1 MVPFTVEW
9 RNMNS
14 KHFQF
19 QIIIRLLLIT
29 MGLGFLLF
37 YIFEDLNYIRLFFIV
52 IFILSVLI
60 ELFYYINRTNKDTKN
75 FLEAILHN
83 DFTLKYSADKK
94 GKSFKKLYDSFN
106 QVNQKFIEAS
116 QREANEYQY
125 LSVLVQQLEI
135 GILSYDDKERIH
147 LANKALKRL
156 LAKDELI
163 TLNSIK
169 TISST
174 LYNSILQLNI
184 GQNELLKVTINGRE
198 FQLSIKASIFKL
210 RGTKYTLVSIHDIHT
225 ELDNNEM
232 LAWQK
237 LIRVLTHE
245 IMNSVAPITSLSA
258 TLNHFVNQSRISGQD
273 LTEAQLQSL
282 HEGLDAIQHR
292 SGGLMAFTEAYR
304 SLTRVPLPQ
313 IKPVEGQLYFQRIAS
328 LFKPT
333 LLQSNIQFHMELP
346 KEAFT
351 LTIDPDLMEQA
362 LINLLKNAKE
372 AVEANTGT
380 IRLVVKQ
387 PSQLEEKS
395 GGFQISII
403 DNGGGIPQEIHE
415 NIFIPF
421 YTTKSNGS
429 GVGLSLVKQIVQAHK
444 GEIGFSVDGSKGT
457 TEFRIKLAVKVLS

>member
-1 MVPFTVEW
+1 
-9 RNMNS
+9 MNS
-14 KHFQF
+14 KHFQI
-19 QIIIRLLLIT
+19 QIIVRLLLIT
-29 MGLGFLLF
+29 VGLAFLLF
-37 YIFEDLNYIRLFFIV
+37 YIFEDRNYIRLFFIV
-52 IFILSVLI
+52 IFILSALI
-60 ELFYYINRTNKDTKN
+60 ELFYYINRTNRDTKN

-83 DFTLKYSADKK
+83 DFTLKYSADHK
-94 GKSFKKLYDSFN
+94 GKSFGKLYDSFN
-106 QVNQKFIEAS
+106 LVNQKFIEVS

-135 GILSYDDKERIH
+135 GVLSYDDKERIH
-147 LANKALKRL
+147 LANKALKQL
-156 LAKDELI
+156 LGKEELI

-174 LYNSILQLNI
+174 LYDSILQLKS
-184 GQNELLKVTINGRE
+184 GQSELLKVSIHGKE

-210 RGTKYTLVSIHDIHT
+210 RGIKFTLVSIHDIHT

-245 IMNSVAPITSLSA
+245 IMNSVAPITSLSS
-258 TLNHFVNQSRISGQD
+258 TLNHIVSQSRTSGQN

-282 HEGLDAIQHR
+282 QEGLDAIQHR
-292 SGGLMAFTEAYR
+292 SAGLMTFTEAYR
-304 SLTRVPLPQ
+304 SLTRVPLPHV
-313 IKPVEGQLYFQRIAS
+313 KPVEGLLYFQRIAS

-333 LLQSNIQFHMELP
+333 LAQSNIQFHLELP

-351 LTIDPDLMEQA
+351 LHIDPDLMEQA

-372 AVEANTGT
+372 AVEANTGM
-380 IRLVVKQ
+380 IRLAVKQ
-387 PSQLEEKS
+387 PSLLEEKS
-395 GGFQISII
+395 GGFQVSIT
-403 DNGGGIPQEIHE
+403 DNGGGIPEEIQE

-421 YTTKSNGS
+421 YTTKSTGS

-444 GEIGFSVDGSKGT
+444 GEIGFTADQNKGT
-457 TEFRIKLAVKVLS
+457 TEFTIKLAGSV

>member
-1 MVPFTVEW
+1 V
-9 RNMNS
+9 
-14 KHFQF
+14 
-19 QIIIRLLLIT
+19 
-29 MGLGFLLF
+29 
-37 YIFEDLNYIRLFFIV
+37 
-52 IFILSVLI
+52 
-60 ELFYYINRTNKDTKN
+60 
-75 FLEAILHN
+75 
-83 DFTLKYSADKK
+83 
-94 GKSFKKLYDSFN
+94 
-106 QVNQKFIEAS
+106 AS

-135 GILSYDDKERIH
+135 GVLSFDEKKRIH
-147 LANKALKRL
+147 LANKALKQL
-156 LAKDELI
+156 LGKEELI

-169 TISST
+169 KISST
-174 LYNSILQLNI
+174 LYDSILQLES
-184 GQNELLKVTINGRE
+184 GQSELLKVTIHGKE

-210 RGTKYTLVSIHDIHT
+210 RGIKFTLVSIHDIHT

-258 TLNHFVNQSRISGQD
+258 TLNHIVSQSRESGNELSQ
-273 LTEAQLQSL
+273 AQLQSL
-282 HEGLDAIQHR
+282 QEGLDAIQHR
-292 SGGLMAFTEAYR
+292 SGGLMTFTEAYR
-304 SLTRVPLPQ
+304 SLTRVPLPH

-333 LLQSNIQFHMELP
+333 LAQSNIQFHMELP

-351 LTIDPDLMEQA
+351 LHIDPDLMEQA

-372 AVEANTGT
+372 AVEADTGI
-380 IRLVVKQ
+380 IRLVVKRSS
-387 PSQLEEKS
+387 PLEEKS
-395 GGFQISII
+395 GSFQISIM
-403 DNGGGIPQEIHE
+403 DNGGGIPEEIKE

-421 YTTKSNGS
+421 YTTKSSGS

-457 TEFRIKLAVKVLS
+457 TEFRIKLAGRALS